1 MEEKAKI
8 QQKPI
13 THFLQEMDVSSEVRE
28 KVLFAISKLVHERN
42 EEVFHAQDEEDA
54 EKREELFK
62 SVEET
67 DKMIRD
73 KINHIKENKDH
84 DESCTDCFTY

>member
-13 THFLQEMDVSSEVRE
+13 THFLQEMDVPSEMRE
-28 KVLFAISKLVHERN
+28 KVLFAISNIVNERN
-42 EEVFHAQDEEDA
+42 EEVFHVHEIDDP

-73 KINHIKENKDH
+73 KINHIIENKDH
-84 DESCTDCFTY
+84 DE